1 MKENLKE
8 ICQDIVE
15 NLTDGIRVLDKDGNI
30 VYANETY
37 CHMLGYTR
45 EELVGKSLFAIFPR
59 DRHSAIAKRLADHQE
74 GKRSCHEIEY
84 RHPAGNLLYL
94 KILSKPFFDREG
106 KYEGSY
112 AVMFDIT
119 ERKILEKQIKEEK
132 DFLADM
138 IAMCPDS
145 IIGVNREGTVIIFNR
160 AAENLLGYKA
170 AEVIGKMGIADV
182 YGSADVARE
191 IKKKI
196 YSPEYGGTGRLEGLE
211 LDAVNRMGRPI
222 PLRLSAILME
232 KEGQES
238 GSVGFFHD
246 MTLQKQMEDRL
257 RELSVTDSLS
267 GLFNQRHFYA
277 VLSSEIERSRRYGR
291 ELSLICFD
299 LDHFKQCND
308 RLGHLEGDNIIC
320 TVGEILRESL
330 RKADSAFRYGG
341 DEFMVLMPETGM
353 ENALFTADRIRKN
366 FNSRWHFSHL
376 CKNSDLLAVTLSMG
390 IATLAPDEPS
400 DNFVKRADLAMYE
413 AKRSGGNRA
422 VEAAMQ
428 IGRQN
433 ACVQQ

>member
-1 MKENLKE
+1 MKGNLME

-37 CHMLGYTR
+37 CHMLGYSR

-59 DRHSAIAKRLADHQE
+59 ERHSDIAKRLADHQ
-74 GKRSCHEIEY
+74 KDRRSCHEIEY
-84 RHPAGNLLYL
+84 RHPTGNLLYL
-94 KILSKPFFDREG
+94 KILSKPFFDREER
-106 KYEGSY
+106 YEGSY

-119 ERKILEKQIKEEK
+119 ERKILEKELKEEK
-132 DFLADM
+132 EFLAGM

-145 IIGVNREGTVIIFNR
+145 ILGVNRQGTVSIFNR
-160 AAENLLGYKA
+160 AAEKLLGYKA
-170 AEVIGKMGIADV
+170 GEVIGKMGIAEV
-182 YGSADVARE
+182 YGGQEIARE

-196 YSPEYGGTGRLEGLE
+196 YSPEYGGPGRLDGLE
-211 LDAVNRMGRPI
+211 LDAVNRMGRTI
-222 PLRLSAILME
+222 PLRLSAIILE
-232 KEGQES
+232 KDGQET

-246 MTLQKQMEDRL
+246 LTLQKQMEDRL

-277 VLSSEIERSRRYGR
+277 ILSNEIERSRRYHR
-291 ELSLICFD
+291 DLSLICFD

-308 RLGHLEGDNIIC
+308 RLGHLEGDAIIRMI
-320 TVGEILRESL
+320 GEILRESL
-330 RKADSAFRYGG
+330 RKTDFAFRYGG
-341 DEFMVLMPETGM
+341 DEFMVLMPETGI
-353 ENALFTADRIRKN
+353 ENARYTADRIREN
-366 FNSRWHFSHL
+366 FNSRWSFGHL
-376 CKNSDLLAVTLSMG
+376 CKNSELIAVTLSMG

-400 DNFVKRADLAMYE
+400 ENFVKRADLAMYE

-428 IGRQN
+428 IGRQE
-433 ACVQQ
+433 ACL